1 MQEIVTED
9 RPMED
14 ARSFFHQKDY
24 RNSIKCLA
32 KLRHCPEYALHA
44 NTNISSCL
52 LLMGLVR
59 SAKKFI
65 DRALHEDPKH
75 LPALTN
81 SAEVLI
87 AEKDFSSAASSFR
100 AIISMDEQSEKAYLG
115 LARALSGM
123 KEHDSAMSVLTHLL
137 AKNPTSYDGYLLKG
151 ELLANQRQYIDS
163 VRCLAKALELEPER
177 EDCYT
182 LLSIV
187 MFNVKD
193 YENSLRYLDRS
204 LSVNPASLVNIC
216 RKAQVLLALGRW
228 KEARLFYQAASER
241 NPTSASLFLNSRLLL
256 PAIPLSAQEIEEARY
271 TFIDGITHAEQ
282 NPRLKLKLG
291 DDLLPHTFALAY
303 HNQND
308 RHLLERYHNLLRRL
322 TSAFTRFAINQAE
335 ARIQP
340 KIRSSRLKIR
350 IAFVSKFFSGHSNA
364 LAFEG
369 LIRCLDRSRF
379 EVILI
384 HLDGSEKDEMRDSL
398 DSACDMSV
406 QLNAVYSDVCF
417 ELRNLDLDI
426 LFFTDI
432 GMNGLDCLIP
442 FLKCA
447 PIQMTGWGIPHT
459 SGLHEIDFYLS
470 SEGLELSGTESDYTE
485 TLIKLPVALPCCF
498 LNKSLDFAPLS
509 REYFLLSP
517 DDFLFGCLQSLHK
530 LHPDFDS
537 ILEQIALANPNA
549 GFVFVEDPIAA
560 RTKLFLERLATNAPT
575 VRERCVTL
583 ALMTRQEYHAISH
596 CLDLLI
602 DPIYYG
608 SGVTFFEAAFVG
620 TPIITLEGTN
630 LRSRVVACGYREMG
644 ISCPPIASS
653 PQELIHLA
661 TALANDLDA
670 RNRLRSEILE
680 KNHKIFN
687 RLDYVTSFEQFC
699 FTTIQDRREKEA
711 SII

>member
-1 MQEIVTED
+1 MQMSMNELQLVEN
-9 RPMED
+9 

-24 RNSIKCLA
+24 PNSIKCLA
-32 KLRHCPEYALHA
+32 KLRHCSGYALRA

-52 LLMGLVR
+52 LLMGLAHPAR
-59 SAKKFI
+59 RFI
-65 DRALHEDPKH
+65 ERALHEDPRH

-81 SAEVLI
+81 LAEVLI
-87 AEKDFSSAASSFR
+87 AEKEFPSAASSFR
-100 AIISMDEQSEKAYLG
+100 SIISMDERSEKSYLG

-123 KEHDSAMSVLTHLL
+123 KEHDRALSVLDDLL
-137 AKNPTSYDGYLLKG
+137 GINPTSYDGYLLQG
-151 ELLANQRQYIDS
+151 ELLANQSHYIES
-163 VRCLAKALELEPER
+163 VRSLAKAIDLDPER

-187 MFNVKD
+187 MFNMKD
-193 YENSLRYLDRS
+193 YENSLRYLDRALSISPDS
-204 LSVNPASLVNIC
+204 LINIC
-216 RKAQVLLALGRW
+216 RKAQVLQALGRW
-228 KEARLFYQAASER
+228 RQAGLFYQVASDR
-241 NPTSASLFLNSRLLL
+241 NPTSASLFLNARLLL
-256 PAIPLSAQEIEEARY
+256 PAIPLSTHEIEEARII
-271 TFIDGITHAEQ
+271 FIDGLTSAEQ
-282 NPRLKLKLG
+282 NHRLKLKLG

-308 RHLLERYHNLLRRL
+308 RHLLERYHNLLRKL
-322 TSAFTRFAINQAE
+322 TSPLTRYAINHAE
-335 ARIQP
+335 ARLQP
-340 KIRSSRLKIR
+340 KIPSSNLKIR
-350 IAFVSKFFSGHSNA
+350 IGFISKFFSGHSNA

-379 EVILI
+379 EVFLI

-398 DSACDMSV
+398 DNACDMSV

-442 FLKCA
+442 FLRCA

-470 SEGLELSGTESDYTE
+470 SEDLELPGAESDYTE
-485 TLIKLPVALPCCF
+485 TLVRLPVALPCCF
-498 LNKSLDFAPLS
+498 LNKSLDFTPLS
-509 REYFLLSP
+509 REYFLLP
-517 DDFLFGCLQSLHK
+517 PGDFLFGCLQSLHK
-530 LHPDFDS
+530 LHPDFDC
-537 ILEQIALANPNA
+537 ILEDIALANPNA
-549 GFVFVEDPIAA
+549 GFVFVEDPTSA

-608 SGVTFFEAAFVG
+608 SGVTFFEATFVG

-630 LRSRVVACGYREMG
+630 LRSRGVVCGYREMG
-644 ISCPPIASS
+644 ISSPPIANSS
-653 PQELIHLA
+653 QGFVHLA
-661 TALANDLDA
+661 TALANDSTT

-680 KNHKIFN
+680 KNHRIFN
-687 RLDYVTSFEQFC
+687 RLDYVASFEQFC
-699 FTTIQDRREKEA
+699 YTAMNSRRGK
-711 SII
+711 